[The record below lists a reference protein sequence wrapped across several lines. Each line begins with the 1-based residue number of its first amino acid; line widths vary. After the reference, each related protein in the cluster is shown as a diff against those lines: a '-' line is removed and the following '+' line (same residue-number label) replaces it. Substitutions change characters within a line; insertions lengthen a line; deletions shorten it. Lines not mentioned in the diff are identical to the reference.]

1 MPASKLSTYIDLS
14 DGNAIVAMG
23 VAHFKDP
30 SISIT
35 PERSILVSHLEGFG
49 STWANITVV
58 PTNDTKVSDI
68 DPSR

>member
-30 SISIT
+30 SISVT
-35 PERSILVSHLEGFG
+35 PERSILVSHLESFG
-49 STWANITVV
+49 STWAVRNTEL
-58 PTNDTKVSDI
+58 TLNLLN
-68 DPSR
+68 